1 VQRNNTLSPI
11 PETLMAHLP
20 LTILARQAFIQD
32 EFRASAEV
40 KKKTFES
47 CADRI
52 IKAVDL
58 IIASLNARGKILL
71 CGNGGSAADAQHL
84 ATELVI
90 RMNPAIKRPAIAAI
104 ALTTDTSMLTA
115 GANDIGY
122 DNVFAREV
130 EALGRPGDVLI
141 GISTSGRS
149 ASVNLAFEKAREIG
163 MKTIGFIGKDG
174 GPMKALADVPIIVP
188 SDDTQRIQE
197 AQITI
202 GHIICALVEREMYG

>member
-1 VQRNNTLSPI
+1 
-11 PETLMAHLP
+11 MAHLP

-32 EFRASAEV
+32 EFLASADI
-40 KKKTFES
+40 KKKTFEQ

-58 IIASLNARGKILL
+58 IIAALNARGKLLL

-90 RMNPAIKRPAIAAI
+90 RMNPAIKRPGIAAL

-141 GISTSGRS
+141 GISTSGKS
-149 ASVNLAFEKAREIG
+149 ASVNLAMQKARDMG
-163 MKTIGFIGKDG
+163 MKTVGFIGKDG
-174 GPMKALADVPIIVP
+174 GPMKDLADVAIIVP
-188 SDDTQRIQE
+188 STDTQRIQE
-197 AQITI
+197 SQITI